1 MSQLD
6 TLISQR
12 IAANRAYRAGQ
23 PFMSDSDFDQL
34 DSILR
39 AQLPES
45 HYAFKHE
52 DSFSSEF
59 QKDAPLTIHMGSQN
73 KALTAT
79 ALMKESFVLQH
90 ELHASLKIDGQSIEV
105 TYIDRAY
112 TRAITRGDDGVI
124 GKDVSAVLDLV
135 SSVPRT
141 LPEHSPVNCVVRGE
155 LYLTKSGLDS
165 INAILIKEGSE
176 PFANTRNSVSSI
188 TRTLK
193 HIRFAQYLS
202 FMAFDIQEVA

>member
-1 MSQLD
+1 MSQLES
-6 TLISQR
+6 LISQR

-39 AQLPES
+39 AQLPQD

-52 DSFSSEF
+52 DSIFSEF
-59 QKDAPLTIHMGSQN
+59 QKDVPLTIHMGSQN
-73 KALTAT
+73 KALTRT
-79 ALMKESFVLQH
+79 ALVKEPFILSQ
-90 ELHASLKIDGQSIEV
+90 ELHGSYKIDGQSIEL
-105 TYIDRAY
+105 TYIDRTF

-135 SSVPRT
+135 HSVPRT
-141 LPEHSPVNCVVRGE
+141 LPQNAPLHCVIRGE
-155 LYLTKSGLDS
+155 LYLTKSGLAK
-165 INAILIKEGSE
+165 INQTLAQEGSE
-176 PFANTRNSVSSI
+176 QFANTRNSVSSI

-193 HIRFAQYLS
+193 HIRFAQHLS
-202 FMAFDIQEVA
+202 FMAFDMQEVE